1 MNHGGHR
8 VRLVRKSVFP
18 LDYSSQGRL
27 KEGDVSAESKKHLSQ
42 SARRTIATALLNFE
56 GAVVL
61 ALGVFLI
68 FKSITAD
75 SVEIKPLVGEV
86 LFAAIGGFGLLAS
99 AYSFKNKRRFGRA
112 PAVLANLIALGVAKY
127 QFEGGLWFV
136 ALPLVIVAV
145 MTLYCALTIVP
156 EGK

>member
-1 MNHGGHR
+1 M
-8 VRLVRKSVFP
+8 
-18 LDYSSQGRL
+18 
-27 KEGDVSAESKKHLSQ
+27 SAESKKHLSQ
-42 SARRTIATALLNFE
+42 SARRNIVTTLLNLE

-61 ALGVFLI
+61 SLGAFLI

-75 SVEIKPLVGEV
+75 SFELAPLAGEII
-86 LFAAIGGFGLLAS
+86 FAAIGGLGLLAS

-127 QFEGGLWFV
+127 QFEGGLWFI

-145 MTLYCALTIVP
+145 ITLYCALTIVP
-156 EGK
+156 ESGDK

>member
-1 MNHGGHR
+1 
-8 VRLVRKSVFP
+8 LVFP
-18 LDYSSQGRL
+18 LDYSSQGKS
-27 KEGDVSAESKKHLSQ
+27 KESDVSAESKKHLSQ
-42 SARRTIATALLNFE
+42 SARRNIVTALLNFE

-61 ALGVFLI
+61 TLGAFLV

-75 SVEIKPLVGEV
+75 SFELAPLAGEV
-86 LFAAIGGFGLLAS
+86 LFAAIGGLGLLAS

-136 ALPLVIVAV
+136 ALPLVIVAAMV
-145 MTLYCALTIVP
+145 LYCAVTIIP
-156 EGK
+156 ESENK

>member
-1 MNHGGHR
+1 M
-8 VRLVRKSVFP
+8 
-18 LDYSSQGRL
+18 
-27 KEGDVSAESKKHLSQ
+27 SAESKKHLSQ
-42 SARRTIATALLNFE
+42 SARRNIVTTLLNLE

-61 ALGVFLI
+61 ALGAFLI

-75 SVEIKPLVGEV
+75 SFELAPLAGEII
-86 LFAAIGGFGLLAS
+86 FAAIGGLGLLAS

-127 QFEGGLWFV
+127 QFEGGLWFI

-145 MTLYCALTIVP
+145 ITLYCALTIVP
-156 EGK
+156 ESGDK

>member
-1 MNHGGHR
+1 M
-8 VRLVRKSVFP
+8 
-18 LDYSSQGRL
+18 
-27 KEGDVSAESKKHLSQ
+27 SAESKKHLSQ
-42 SARRTIATALLNFE
+42 SARRQIVIALLNLE

-61 ALGVFLI
+61 ALGAFLI

-75 SVEIKPLVGEV
+75 SVEIAPLAGEIV
-86 LFAAIGGFGLLAS
+86 FAALGGFGLLAS

-136 ALPLVIVAV
+136 ALPLVIVAA
-145 MTLYCALTIVP
+145 MTLYCAVTIVP

>member
-1 MNHGGHR
+1 M
-8 VRLVRKSVFP
+8 
-18 LDYSSQGRL
+18 
-27 KEGDVSAESKKHLSQ
+27 
-42 SARRTIATALLNFE
+42 IALLNLE

-61 ALGVFLI
+61 ALGAFLI
-68 FKSITAD
+68 LKSITAD
-75 SVEIKPLVGEV
+75 SVEIAPLAGEIV
-86 LFAAIGGFGLLAS
+86 FAALGGFGLLAS

-136 ALPLVIVAV
+136 ALPLVIVAA
-145 MTLYCALTIVP
+145 MTLYCAVTIVP

>member
-1 MNHGGHR
+1 
-8 VRLVRKSVFP
+8 LVRKSVFP
-18 LDYSSQGRL
+18 LDYSSQG
-27 KEGDVSAESKKHLSQ
+27 KESDMGADSKKHLSQ
-42 SARRTIATALLNFE
+42 SARRKIVTALLNFE

-61 ALGVFLI
+61 ALGAFLI

-75 SVEIKPLVGEV
+75 SFELAPLAGEV
-86 LFAAIGGFGLLAS
+86 SFAAIGGFGLLAS

-136 ALPLVIVAV
+136 ALPLVIVAA
-145 MTLYCALTIVP
+145 MTLYFAVTIVP
-156 EGK
+156 KGK

>member
-1 MNHGGHR
+1 M
-8 VRLVRKSVFP
+8 
-18 LDYSSQGRL
+18 
-27 KEGDVSAESKKHLSQ
+27 SAESKKHLSQ
-42 SARRTIATALLNFE
+42 SARRQIVIALLNFE

-61 ALGVFLI
+61 ALGAFLI
-68 FKSITAD
+68 LKSITAD
-75 SVEIKPLVGEV
+75 SVEIAPLAGEIV
-86 LFAAIGGFGLLAS
+86 FAALGGFGLLAS

-136 ALPLVIVAV
+136 ALPLVIVAA
-145 MTLYCALTIVP
+145 MTLYCAVTIVP

>member
-1 MNHGGHR
+1 M
-8 VRLVRKSVFP
+8 
-18 LDYSSQGRL
+18 
-27 KEGDVSAESKKHLSQ
+27 SAESKKHLSQ
-42 SARRTIATALLNFE
+42 SARRQIVIALLNLE

-61 ALGVFLI
+61 ALGAFLI

-75 SVEIKPLVGEV
+75 SVEITPLAGEIV
-86 LFAAIGGFGLLAS
+86 FAALGGFGLLAS

-136 ALPLVIVAV
+136 ALPLVIVAA
-145 MTLYCALTIVP
+145 MTLYCAVTIVP

>member
-1 MNHGGHR
+1 M
-8 VRLVRKSVFP
+8 RLVRKSVFP
-18 LDYSSQGRL
+18 LDYSSQG
-27 KEGDVSAESKKHLSQ
+27 KEIDVSAESSKHLSQ
-42 SARRTIATALLNFE
+42 SARRNIVTALLNLE

-61 ALGVFLI
+61 ALGAFLI

-75 SVEIKPLVGEV
+75 SVELAPLTGEI
-86 LFAAIGGFGLLAS
+86 LFAAIGGLGLLAS

-145 MTLYCALTIVP
+145 ITLYCAVTIVP
-156 EGK
+156 ESEEN

>member
-1 MNHGGHR
+1 M
-8 VRLVRKSVFP
+8 
-18 LDYSSQGRL
+18 
-27 KEGDVSAESKKHLSQ
+27 SAESKKHLSQ
-42 SARRTIATALLNFE
+42 SARRQIVIALLNFE

-61 ALGVFLI
+61 ALGAFLI
-68 FKSITAD
+68 FKSITAE
-75 SVEIKPLVGEV
+75 SVEIAPLAGEIV
-86 LFAAIGGFGLLAS
+86 FAALGGFGLLAS

-136 ALPLVIVAV
+136 ALPLVIVAA
-145 MTLYCALTIVP
+145 MTLYCAVTIVP

>member
-1 MNHGGHR
+1 M
-8 VRLVRKSVFP
+8 
-18 LDYSSQGRL
+18 
-27 KEGDVSAESKKHLSQ
+27 SAESSKHLSQ
-42 SARRTIATALLNFE
+42 SARRNIVTALLNLE

-61 ALGVFLI
+61 ALGAFLI

-75 SVEIKPLVGEV
+75 SVEILPLLGVV
-86 LFAAIGGFGLLAS
+86 IFAAIGGLGLLAS

-127 QFEGGLWFV
+127 QLEGGLWFV

-145 MTLYCALTIVP
+145 ITLYCAVTIVP
-156 EGK
+156 ESEEK

>member
-1 MNHGGHR
+1 M
-8 VRLVRKSVFP
+8 
-18 LDYSSQGRL
+18 
-27 KEGDVSAESKKHLSQ
+27 SAESKKHLSQ
-42 SARRTIATALLNFE
+42 SARRNIVTTLLNLE

-61 ALGVFLI
+61 ALGAFLI

-75 SVEIKPLVGEV
+75 SFELAPLAGEII
-86 LFAAIGGFGLLAS
+86 FAAIGGLGLLAS

-145 MTLYCALTIVP
+145 ITLYCALTIVP
-156 EGK
+156 ESGDK